1 MQASAFAPNTNRLS
15 VSLVDEDLTVRRSLQ
30 LLLRSANYEVRA
42 YATAKALIADPGALG
57 SACLITDWDMPTF
70 DGLELLRHVRGQG
83 WNAPAILMTSSRRPG
98 LELLATDAGFQAL
111 LIKPLIDRV
120 VLETVRSVIDRGGT
134 ALAPKSAG

>member
-1 MQASAFAPNTNRLS
+1 MQASAFAPNMNRLS
-15 VSLVDEDLTVRRSLQ
+15 VSLVDEDPAVRRSLQ

-57 SACLITDWDMPTF
+57 SDCLITDWDMPTF

-83 WNAPAILMTSSRRPG
+83 WNAPAILMTSSKQPG

-120 VLETVRSVIDRGGT
+120 VLETVRSAIDRGVT